1 MDLYYFTRMPPLVRC
16 IYLANCLIHGL
27 RSYVWTADAG
37 GNGACGEGGW
47 GTCAWGAGSCGAGD
61 GGAAVGAWGAAGAW
75 GAGCRCFI
83 RVRVV
88 LEVEELQV
96 RWGVLHL
103 LQRAVTWCQDSSRS
117 QTRALQC
124 CAGCG
129 AARSQRNPMV
139 PVALG
144 I

>member
-1 MDLYYFTRMPPLVRC
+1 M
-16 IYLANCLIHGL
+16 LAMKVVGVHVLE
-27 RSYVWTADAG
+27 VQVV
-37 GNGACGEGGW
+37 
-47 GTCAWGAGSCGAGD
+47 
-61 GGAAVGAWGAAGAW
+61 AVQVMGVQLWGAAGAW